1 MSTDT
6 REQEITWLARS
17 CSSSGSDP
25 NKKKSEHQSPK
36 VNLGEK
42 IMALQQI
49 MSPFGKT
56 DTASVLLETIT
67 YIKFLHGTDAFNVF
81 IWIDAGAESTA
92 FLDGGSIE
100 EAPCISARLPS
111 WERSGI

>member
-1 MSTDT
+1 MKNLFRNHT
-6 REQEITWLARS
+6 Q
-17 CSSSGSDP
+17 
-25 NKKKSEHQSPK
+25 HQSPK

-67 YIKFLHGTDAFNVF
+67 YIKFLHDAFNVF

-111 WERSGI
+111 CERSGI